1 MCLKILIVGG
11 SGNLGSKICKSLDQ
25 TNHKL
30 FNLDKK
36 KNKKLSKIKFIN
48 CNLVKKINIKKLPKD
63 IDIIIFSAGYTG
75 GVDSTKDNFI
85 DKYFKY
91 NLYSLSNLLESIKKS
106 KLKKIIFFSSEQV
119 YGDINSILIK
129 NFLNEPNPKNYYGV
143 SKLIAEKYLYYLYNS
158 YNKKFGI
165 DILNSKSN

>member
-48 CNLVKKINIKKLPKD
+48 CNLVKKINIKKLIKD

-91 NLYSLSNLLESIKKS
+91 NLYSLSNLLESIKI
-106 KLKKIIFFSSEQV
+106 KIKNNFFSSEQV
-119 YGDINSILIK
+119 YGDNQFNI
-129 NFLNEPNPKNYYGV
+129 
-143 SKLIAEKYLYYLYNS
+143 
-158 YNKKFGI
+158 NKKIF
-165 DILNSKSN
+165 

>member
-1 MCLKILIVGG
+1 M
-11 SGNLGSKICKSLDQ
+11 
-25 TNHKL
+25 
-30 FNLDKK
+30 
-36 KNKKLSKIKFIN
+36 SKIKFIN

-106 KLKKIIFFSSEQV
+106 KLKK
-119 YGDINSILIK
+119 K
-129 NFLNEPNPKNYYGV
+129 
-143 SKLIAEKYLYYLYNS
+143 
-158 YNKKFGI
+158 
-165 DILNSKSN
+165 